1 MKNWKKI
8 EKIETYL
15 VDQQAEKISEEK
27 VKKVGT
33 RIDEGIDS
41 YMLCTLFDIGILDM
55 LEQIY
60 PQIQKKYI
68 GDIFTIW
75 KMFV

>member
-27 VKKVGT
+27 VIKVGT

-60 PQIQKKYI
+60 PQIQK
-68 GDIFTIW
+68 
-75 KMFV
+75 

>member
-1 MKNWKKI
+1 MI
-8 EKIETYL
+8 
-15 VDQQAEKISEEK
+15 
-27 VKKVGT
+27 KVGT

-68 GDIFTIW
+68 GDIFTI
-75 KMFV
+75 